1 MVPPSTTGDLGPAS
15 VVRGDEEPGA
25 QLTGRFDI
33 LHDFRSPALGSARRV
48 SIYLPP
54 GYDASAARYPV
65 FYLHDGQNLF
75 DPGRAFVP
83 GQDWGLDE
91 AAEWLIRSG
100 GIAPLILVGI
110 DHGGADRIDEY
121 TPSHDPKR
129 RAGGRGDAY
138 RRFLIDELKPW
149 IDARYRTRADAAS
162 TGLGGS
168 SLGGLAALEI
178 GLTRPDVFGRLA
190 ALSPSLWWHR
200 RRVLDRA
207 RALDGRLHVTIWLDA
222 GTHEGP
228 GVVHQARMLKNI
240 LLRHGWRLG
249 RDLHY
254 REIAGGQH
262 SEAAWALRAPD
273 MLRALFPP
281 DAPSSGRSTHEN

>member
-1 MVPPSTTGDLGPAS
+1 MSADVGPAS
-15 VVRGDEEPGA
+15 IVRGDEEPGA
-25 QLTGRFDI
+25 RLTGRFDV
-33 LHDFRSPALGSARRV
+33 LHAFRSAALGTSRRV

-54 GYDASAARYPV
+54 GYETSTARYPAL
-65 FYLHDGQNLF
+65 YLQDGQNLF

-91 AAEWLIRSG
+91 TAEALIHTG
-100 GIAPLILVGI
+100 QIAPLILVGI
-110 DHGGADRIDEY
+110 DHAGVDRLDEY
-121 TPSHDPKR
+121 TPSCDPRR
-129 RAGGRGDAY
+129 RAGGRLSVY

-178 GLTRPDVFGRLA
+178 GLTRPDVFGRVA
-190 ALSPSLWWHR
+190 ALSPSLWWDR
-200 RRVLDRA
+200 RCVLERA
-207 RALDGRLHVTIWLDA
+207 RALDGHLDVSLWLDA

-228 GVVHQARMLKNI
+228 GVVHHARMLKNI
-240 LLRHGWRLG
+240 LLRRGWRLN

-254 REIAGGQH
+254 REVAGGQH
-262 SEAAWALRAPD
+262 SEADWARRAD
-273 MLRALFPP
+273 DVLRALFPP
-281 DAPSSGRSTHEN
+281 A